1 MRQRGGCAWIKI
13 NPTLTHGAGRSFFI
27 AMGARGRRDVRHK
40 DQTARSR
47 PTLHANLKFPVP
59 TSEPKLSPGDGFSRL
74 VEIMAQLRA
83 PGGCPWDREQTF
95 DTIKPYLLEETYEV
109 MDAIDQRDWKGL
121 TEELG
126 DLLLQSV
133 FFAQMASE
141 EGHFDIADS
150 LGAINSKLIRR
161 HPHVFGDGSAKTPD
175 DVKRTWDEIKKTE
188 KPRPQGLLAGVPRTV
203 PALVE
208 AQLIASRAA
217 TAGFDWE
224 NVDQVFDKLN
234 EELTELKSS
243 SSQDEKEDELGD
255 MLFVIVN
262 IARFLKVDPE
272 QALRRTNAKFRRRF
286 SHVEQGLGKPLQ
298 EATIEEME
306 ALWQAAKKL

>member
-1 MRQRGGCAWIKI
+1 VQK
-13 NPTLTHGAGRSFFI
+13 P
-27 AMGARGRRDVRHK
+27 
-40 DQTARSR
+40 
-47 PTLHANLKFPVP
+47 
-59 TSEPKLSPGDGFSRL
+59 EPGEAFSRL
-74 VEIMAQLRA
+74 VEIMAKLRA
-83 PGGCPWDREQTF
+83 PGGCPWDREQNF

-109 MDAIDQRDWKGL
+109 MDAIDARDYKGL
-121 TEELG
+121 AEELG

-141 EGHFDIADS
+141 EGHFDISDS
-150 LGAINSKLIRR
+150 LEAINSKLIRR
-161 HPHVFGDGSAKTPD
+161 HPHVFGEGDAKTSD
-175 DVKRTWDEIKKTE
+175 DVKRKWDEIKKTE
-188 KPRPQGLLAGVPRTV
+188 KPRAPGLLTGVPRTL

-208 AQLIASRAA
+208 AQQIASRAA

-234 EELTELKSS
+234 EELVELKSTV
-243 SSQDEKEDELGD
+243 SQDEREDELGD
-255 MLFVIVN
+255 LLFVIVN

-286 SHVEQGLGKPLQ
+286 SHVEEGLAAEGKSPQ
-298 EATIEEME
+298 DATIVEME